1 MFLLHL
7 LTFRSA
13 VTMEI
18 SFVISGAYCIYKSTQ
33 GPCPDHMDSGSV
45 KWNDEDTYNSNK
57 KGGELPYGT
66 YNKDT
71 VIRYCCQTKGNWDAS
86 IELPVSQ
93 PFYLLTSSATGSP
106 KCQIVMWALS
116 YLEYIVFD
124 TEDDNNADEE
134 DGYHVFLQGRKLY
147 YCYYEGSMLSFIL
160 FSLFFYHIAFL

>member
-1 MFLLHL
+1 MLVHHTLLRN
-7 LTFRSA
+7 FSKIK
-13 VTMEI
+13 V
-18 SFVISGAYCIYKSTQ
+18 SCVVSGEYCIYQQ
-33 GPCPDHMDSGSV
+33 GGTCPENMNSGWL
-45 KWNDEDTYNSNK
+45 KWDDEDDNNNNQK
-57 KGGELPYGT
+57 RGRLPDGT

-124 TEDDNNADEE
+124 TEDDRNADKEG
-134 DGYHVFLQGRKLY
+134 GYHVFLQGRKLY
-147 YCYYEGSMLSFIL
+147 YCYYEGI
-160 FSLFFYHIAFL
+160 